1 KSKEEHAKHLKLIL
15 ELLKRKNC
23 TPSFQSAIFGSQG
36 FLKITKPMMKLTQK
50 NVKFDWSEKA
60 EAAFQRL
67 KQKMCSASILVTR
80 REKVI
85 AYASRQLK
93 IHEKNYTTHDLEL
106 RAKELNMRQRR
117 LLELLRDYDC
127 EIRYHPGKAN
137 VVEDA
142 LCRKEQN
149 KPLRVRA
156 LVMTTGLNLPMQI
169 LNAQDKAREKE
180 NFGTE
185 CADGTLCLNKRSC
198 IPCRDKMYQDLKK
211 LYWWPNMKAEI
222 ATYIILIISD
232 RDSKFASQFWKSLNK
247 ALDMLRA
254 CVIDFGKGWD
264 RHLPLVEFSYSN
276 SYHTSIKPAPFEARY
291 GQKCRLPNCWAE
303 VGDAQLTGL
312 EIVHETTEKII
323 QIKKRYDSNEEEE
336 VPKVDDVSLVDG
348 VFDGV
353 FGGDGEDD
361 FVMGE
366 GVAFASLSLEMLTK
380 SCLGGMMVSLI
391 FLEGLEEEA

>member
-1 KSKEEHAKHLKLIL
+1 
-15 ELLKRKNC
+15 
-23 TPSFQSAIFGSQG
+23 
-36 FLKITKPMMKLTQK
+36 MMKLTQK

-142 LCRKEQN
+142 LQDVPRFKET
-149 KPLRVRA
+149 V
-156 LVMTTGLNLPMQI
+156 LVAKYESRNCHLHQTIQ
-169 LNAQDKAREKE
+169 
-180 NFGTE
+180 
-185 CADGTLCLNKRSC
+185 TL
-198 IPCRDKMYQDLKK
+198 
-211 LYWWPNMKAEI
+211 E
-222 ATYIILIISD
+222 
-232 RDSKFASQFWKSLNK
+232 
-247 ALDMLRA
+247 DMLRA